1 MAVEHIFCDEI
12 LLSISQDFYNVL
24 TQTYITRNI
33 NDDSVDSFA
42 LALDLESSTDYKD
55 NRIA

>member
-42 LALDLESSTDYKD
+42 LALD
-55 NRIA
+55 